1 MPPPADAEPEEGS
14 RPVSDPDAVRKQWAR
29 RITERYD
36 GWPERPGPEAA
47 SGEVDPR
54 TAAPDQAGRTA
65 SGWVRG
71 VAPDEV
77 DKLDLALTMRQHT
90 GETARALRAERAYW
104 GLDPEDD

>member
-1 MPPPADAEPEEGS
+1 
-14 RPVSDPDAVRKQWAR
+14 
-29 RITERYD
+29 
-36 GWPERPGPEAA
+36 
-47 SGEVDPR
+47 
-54 TAAPDQAGRTA
+54 
-65 SGWVRG
+65 VRG